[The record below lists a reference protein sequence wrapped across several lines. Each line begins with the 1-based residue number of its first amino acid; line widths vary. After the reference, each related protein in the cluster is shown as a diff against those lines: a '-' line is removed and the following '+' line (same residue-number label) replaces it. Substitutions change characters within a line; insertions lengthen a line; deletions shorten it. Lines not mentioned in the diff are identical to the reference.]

1 MIYGLWFMV
10 YGSWLMVYGVWFM
23 VYGLWF
29 MLLPGVEGL
38 GQGTVH
44 IEPPVTHKILQE
56 DQVIPLAIMSENDA
70 KGGWVG

>member
-1 MIYGLWFMV
+1 MV
-10 YGSWLMVYGVWFM
+10 YGSWFMVDGLWLM

-29 MLLPGVEGL
+29 MAYGSWLLPGVEGL